1 MEIHGTVMI
10 YAAKFLFH
18 SVPDTRDTRDSRDSR
33 DLKVLKNFSTSP
45 NQEHFPR
52 GGHSKL
58 STFEN
63 ARMLLLMSGLVGP
76 LTSEE

>member
-1 MEIHGTVMI
+1 MA
-10 YAAKFLFH
+10 YAAKFVLH
-18 SVPDTRDTRDSRDSR
+18 SMPATRDAR
-33 DLKVLKNFSTSP
+33 DLQVLKNLSTFP

-52 GGHSKL
+52 GAHSKL

-63 ARMLLLMSGLVGP
+63 AGMVLLMSGLVGP

>member
-18 SVPDTRDTRDSRDSR
+18 SVPDTRDTRDSR

-63 ARMLLLMSGLVGP
+63 AWMLLLMSGLVGP

>member
-1 MEIHGTVMI
+1 MI

-18 SVPDTRDTRDSRDSR
+18 SVPDTRDTRDSRDSRDTRDTR